1 MVTWSKTLA
10 TTLRDT
16 KSESDSDDQEE
27 KFIAFIA
34 TVELPNEDEE
44 LMSEDE
50 ELTNAKFEKL
60 DENDDIQIA
69 YSKLIRILK
78 SMKSFTGLWKS
89 WVKWS

>member
-1 MVTWSKTLA
+1 M
-10 TTLRDT
+10 RDT

-78 SMKSFTGLWKS
+78 SMKSFTGL
-89 WVKWS
+89 